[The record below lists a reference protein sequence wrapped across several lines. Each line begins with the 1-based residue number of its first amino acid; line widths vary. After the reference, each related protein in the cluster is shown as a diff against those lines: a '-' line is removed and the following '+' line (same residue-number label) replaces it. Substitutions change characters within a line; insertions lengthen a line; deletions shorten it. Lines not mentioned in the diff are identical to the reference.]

1 MKCIIIY
8 DDNQSYIVFHAR
20 MQRIEIYHHLV
31 QEKIEESFVK
41 LVYYNTENMVADIS
55 TKGFF
60 C

>member
-1 MKCIIIY
+1 
-8 DDNQSYIVFHAR
+8 